1 MNCRGQRGVALITAL
16 LIFALLSIVGYNLI
30 WDNGLD
36 VRRTMT
42 SIYFE
47 EGSQA
52 VLGAESWVLSL
63 LRDDLQDSETDHL
76 GEIWAQEMPV
86 LPIESDTIQGVLQ
99 GGVEDLQGR
108 FNVNNLIDG
117 DGEANQDQI
126 EQFQRLL
133 LALDLDPRFAGIA
146 ADWMD
151 ADQEPLFPDGAEDSL
166 YSARVPAYRT
176 PNLPL
181 TSASELLAIDGMNKA
196 TMDVLAPHIVALP
209 PLDNG
214 EPTGINVNTATA
226 AVLQS
231 LDSNLSTSDVERLL
245 EERADGGIPDIENR
259 FATLVEPD
267 ILNSLVDNSSFFQLK
282 VVVQI
287 ATVRI
292 TYFSILQ
299 RSDDGAVAP
308 ILRSFGTT

>member
-1 MNCRGQRGVALITAL
+1 MVT
-16 LIFALLSIVGYNLI
+16 NLI

-36 VRRTMT
+36 VRRTMA

-52 VLGAESWVLSL
+52 ALGAESWVLSL

-99 GGVEDLQGR
+99 GGLEDLQGR

-117 DGEANQDQI
+117 EGKANEEMI

-133 LALDLDPRFAGIA
+133 LALELDPRFAGIA

-151 ADQEPLFPDGAEDSL
+151 ADQEPLFPDGAEDSI
-166 YSARVPAYRT
+166 YSTRMIPTYRT

-181 TSASELLAIDGMNKA
+181 TSASELFAIEGMDQGDDGRA
-196 TMDVLAPHIVALP
+196 CAAHHGPAAPRQRRTDRDQYQYRHPAR
-209 PLDNG
+209 
-214 EPTGINVNTATA
+214 A
-226 AVLQS
+226 AC
-231 LDSNLSTSDVERLL
+231 LSTTTYHSVDAERLA
-245 EERADGGIPDIENR
+245 R
-259 FATLVEPD
+259 
-267 ILNSLVDNSSFFQLK
+267 
-282 VVVQI
+282 
-287 ATVRI
+287 
-292 TYFSILQ
+292 
-299 RSDDGAVAP
+299 
-308 ILRSFGTT
+308 GTSRRRHR